1 MITTIQLKRGIS
13 VVWDAVNPTLKIGEP
28 GYATDKKVLKIGD
41 GITAW
46 NDLEPYGINEDTNPT
61 SVYAHRSLQ
70 YNELKTLKDSSQ
82 LVPGQ
87 KYILSDYTTK
97 HIIPHSNPPQLH
109 TGATEPLVLTA
120 LTQNTFEN
128 LVISTLHPSDIIH
141 YDFDKSSCEDGTRNP
156 LIKDWVGG
164 TFRPGWI
171 TYRKSTTNLLST
183 NYDWRNYKIR
193 RWKLDCT
200 SWVSGASY
208 DKRSVAKG
216 ADGDVYV
223 ARKTHSGLTDDP
235 SVDKANWMK
244 AFKLSIQNEGAFLSY
259 TSDKN
264 KFLVGGIL
272 PDNLVIN
279 NNIPGTDYQDY
290 YTFCILDEPENSSG
304 IVTSTTFMTPGF
316 GHRDISI
323 GLYDYDQFSYMEF
336 PSMENNV
343 FYIKLNGSTE
353 LFVFGNRFDGQFSCN
368 TFYGQCNSNT
378 CSYGYYMNISHEW
391 FAVNTFGP
399 LVYKNSFVTQ
409 VSGNKII
416 ENCLRNVLGGSLYNS
431 IGSLYDSMVGDYM
444 QNNTVSDIG
453 NCSIG
458 DNFERNIINE
468 RLYNQNIKDNFQ
480 ANVFV
485 SADIILAI
493 PTFENATHVY
503 ERKTC
508 TIFNNPSGN
517 YRLSYYDDLDN
528 LIVVSADS

>member
-1 MITTIQLKRGIS
+1 MSQQTRAYLKNKFKQG
-13 VVWDAVNPTLKIGEP
+13 AKPTG
-28 GYATDKKVLKIGD
+28 TDF
-41 GITAW
+41 A
-46 NDLEPYGINEDTNPT
+46 DLIDSAPNKTDDPVP
-61 SVYAHRSLQ
+61 VYHHRSLQ
-70 YNELKTLKDSSQ
+70 YNELKSLKDSNQ

-97 HIIPHSNPPQLH
+97 HVIPNSNPPQLH
-109 TGATEPLVLTA
+109 TGVTEPLVLTA

-141 YDFDKSSCEDGTRNP
+141 YDFDKSSCEDGTRTP

-164 TFRPGWI
+164 TPRPGWI

-183 NYDWRNYKIR
+183 HYDWRNYKIR

-208 DKRSVAKG
+208 EKRSVAKG
-216 ADGDVYV
+216 ADGDIYI
-223 ARKTHSGLTDDP
+223 ARNAHSGLTVDP

-244 AFKLSIQNEGAFLSY
+244 IFNLSIQNEGAFLSY
-259 TSDKN
+259 TPDKS

-279 NNIPGTDYQDY
+279 NSIPGTDYQDY

-304 IVTSTTFMTPGF
+304 IVTSTAFMTPGF

-343 FYIKLNGSTE
+343 FYIKLNGFNE
-353 LFVFGNRFDGQFSCN
+353 LYVFGNKFDGQFSCN
-368 TFYGQCNSNT
+368 TFYGQVNNNT
-378 CSYGYYMNISHEW
+378 CSYGMYMNISHYH
-391 FAVNTFGP
+391 FTVNEIGP
-399 LVYKNSFVTQ
+399 LFDKNSFLGQFYSNRISEGFHSNVIGSADSNT
-409 VSGNKII
+409 VGSNSSSNII
-416 ENCLRNVLGGSLYNS
+416 GYNLRDNS
-431 IGSLYDSMVGDYM
+431 ISTIHD
-444 QNNTVSDIG
+444 
-453 NCSIG
+453 CSIG
-458 DNFERNIINE
+458 DKFERNILIE
-468 RLYNQNIKDNFQ
+468 TLHSRNIKDNFQ
-480 ANVFV
+480 ANTFV
-485 SADIILAI
+485 SADVILQI
-493 PTFENATHVY
+493 PNFENATHVY
-503 ERKTC
+503 EPKTC
-508 TIFNNPSGN
+508 TIFTNPSGN